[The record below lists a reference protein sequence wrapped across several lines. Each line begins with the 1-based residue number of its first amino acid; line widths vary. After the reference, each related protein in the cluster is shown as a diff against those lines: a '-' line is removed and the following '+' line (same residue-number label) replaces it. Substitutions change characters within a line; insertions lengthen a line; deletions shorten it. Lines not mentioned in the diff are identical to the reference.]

1 MRCIFLTRADMPFRA
16 QSSPAC
22 LPPTRD
28 KITKETS
35 RSPTCPSTVAS
46 SRLLVQHPP
55 LPFVFVVPLRSSPDS
70 PTTSACANSTAPSR
84 LFIGS
89 QASCWFAARPGHRAC
104 ARVTVTW
111 APPSPIPSPSPPRL
125 PLSRDRQAEDG
136 PFYIPLVLES
146 LTPLSIYCGSSPGH
160 CPRTLRH
167 SYSQLLLSSLRSLV
181 SSSRSIC

>member
-22 LPPTRD
+22 LPPTRA
-28 KITKETS
+28 KITLLKK
-35 RSPTCPSTVAS
+35 RRGRRPARRVVVVVPAGPAPST
-46 SRLLVQHPP
+46 
-55 LPFVFVVPLRSSPDS
+55 PLRLRRRRP
-70 PTTSACANSTAPSR
+70 PPPPPPILPPHPRARIPRPRPVCLLGR
-84 LFIGS
+84 LSG
-89 QASCWFAARPGHRAC
+89 ATRRRAC

-181 SSSRSIC
+181 SS